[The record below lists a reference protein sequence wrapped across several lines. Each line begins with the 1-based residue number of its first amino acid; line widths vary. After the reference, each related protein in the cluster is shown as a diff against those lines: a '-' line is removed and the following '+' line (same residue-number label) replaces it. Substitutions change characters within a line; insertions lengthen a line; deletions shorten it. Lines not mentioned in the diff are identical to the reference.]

1 MDMKRQGSVFGGALV
16 ALMVM
21 GVGTVQA
28 KPSGPSDIIYSGG
41 DIITVDPANPS
52 PQAVAVKDGR
62 IVAVGSRKAVEKTW
76 RGPKTQMTD
85 LAGKTLMPGFI
96 DPHSHVAQQ
105 VARWGVPTLSPPP
118 VGDVTSIADIVVKLK
133 AYIADNRIP
142 AGTPILAMGYDDS
155 LLKEGHHPTA
165 AELDPISSEHP
176 IALLHQSGHLGAVN
190 TAMLALMGYTKAT
203 PNPMGGVIR
212 RTAQGDPDGVLEE
225 LALMPLLRLTP
236 PKPMDEQIKTLGQV
250 QAYYASLGITTAQ
263 EGIASYSDT
272 ALLQAAASR
281 KALILDVV
289 SYERWDSLKDLTCE
303 GGKPVIIPNQGDP
316 MAVGVYQNRLKIGGV
331 KLTGDGSPQGKTAYL
346 TAPYVHPPHGLP
358 DDYRGY
364 PVATTAA
371 ADQWF
376 AAGARCKVQVLFH
389 ANGDAAADTMIASV
403 AKAQAQYGKSDVHPV
418 MIHAQMIRHDQVD
431 RMAELGII
439 PSFFTE
445 HTFFWGDWHIN
456 ETVGQKRAFGMSPAG
471 YALSKGMRF
480 TIHTDAPVL
489 PPNHLTAIWTA
500 VNRVSR
506 SGVVVGPD
514 ERISVMEAIKAVT
527 IYSAYQYGEQAQKGS
542 ITPGKL
548 ADLIILDQDPLKVA
562 PMAIKDIKVVET
574 IKEGQTIFKRP

>member
-1 MDMKRQGSVFGGALV
+1 MEMKLQGSIFAGALIALV
-16 ALMVM
+16 A
-21 GVGTVQA
+21 TSAAQA
-28 KPSGPSDIIYSGG
+28 RASGASDIIYSGG
-41 DIITVDPANPS
+41 DIISVDPANPS
-52 PQAVAVKDGR
+52 PQAVAVKKGL
-62 IVAVGSRKAVEKTW
+62 IVAVGSRKAVERAW
-76 RGPKTQMTD
+76 RGPQTQMRD
-85 LAGKTLMPGFI
+85 LAGMTLMPSFI
-96 DPHSHVAQQ
+96 DPHSHIAQQ

-133 AYIADNRIP
+133 AYIANTPIP
-142 AGTPILAMGYDDS
+142 AGTPVLAMGYDDS

-165 AELDPISSEHP
+165 IELDQISTDHP
-176 IALLHQSGHLGAVN
+176 IALIHQSGHLGAVN
-190 TAMLALMGYTKAT
+190 SAMLALMGYTKAT

-225 LALMPLLRLTP
+225 LALMPLLRLSP

-263 EGIASYSDT
+263 EGIASFGDT
-272 ALLQAAASR
+272 ALLQAAASH
-281 KALILDVV
+281 KALILDIV
-289 SYERWDSLKDLTCE
+289 SYERWDTLKDLTCD
-303 GGKPVIIPNQGDP
+303 GPAPMIIPNQGEP
-316 MAVGVYQNRLKIGGV
+316 MRVGIYQNRLKIGGV

-364 PVATTAA
+364 PVATAA
-371 ADQWF
+371 ASDRWF

-389 ANGDAAADTMIASV
+389 ANGDAAADMMLASV
-403 AKAQAQYGKSDVHPV
+403 AKAQAQYGKSNVHPV

-431 RMAELGII
+431 QMADLGII

-445 HTFFWGDWHIN
+445 HTYFWGDWHIN

-471 YALSKGMRF
+471 YALSKGMTF

-527 IYSAYQYGEQAQKGS
+527 INSAYQYGEQTQKGS

-548 ADLIILDQDPLKVA
+548 ADLIILDQDPLKVD

-574 IKEGQTIFKRP
+574 IKEGQTIYKRP